1 MIKISLNKGFTLP
14 RLGKDTFSML
24 MRNGLQYDKTTGL
37 FAVKDINKIDKIYAI
52 LSEAIKDTIS
62 IEVQCVLCSND
73 AGCSECEFSNTCNR
87 LQVASKCVC
96 RTCLRNGYDNYTREV
111 SKLLE

>member
-1 MIKISLNKGFTLP
+1 MIKVSLSRGFTLP

-24 MRNGLQYDKTTGL
+24 MRNGLQYDKATGL
-37 FAVKDINKIDKIYAI
+37 FTVKDVNKIDRIYAI
-52 LSEAIKDTIS
+52 LSEAINDTIS
-62 IEVQCVLCSND
+62 IEVQCILCSND

-87 LQVASKCVC
+87 LQVTSKCIC
-96 RTCLRNGYDNYTREV
+96 KDCLRSGYDNYTREV